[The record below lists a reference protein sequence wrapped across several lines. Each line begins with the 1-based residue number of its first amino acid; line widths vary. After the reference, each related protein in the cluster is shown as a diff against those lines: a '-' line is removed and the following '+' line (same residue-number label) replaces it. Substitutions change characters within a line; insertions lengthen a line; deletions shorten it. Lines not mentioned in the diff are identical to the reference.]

1 LNKFFNQNKF
11 LKCYQ
16 QRSDLALFIT
26 FGVSFIF
33 LISVIGF
40 TITSQ
45 NALAQ
50 NSLNVFSSS
59 GSGGGGASGGS
70 NTASVNIGS
79 VSSNNNNNNNLLAQ
93 SIYNTGKLVMI
104 PSFSGVIISLPD
116 ETHHPDS
123 DNLQIN
129 PQNGHYLPE
138 NLVIPSGTAIA
149 FAHGDPNHVHTEIVT
164 DSSGNKVWTTN
175 TISHPG
181 ATDSKV
187 LPPGTYTITDAKYP
201 PMKGMITVEPNVKS
215 NGNLVT
221 GAIFAPTSSLEKIR
235 SEFQSAGF
243 QIASTFDFTSAVTK
257 QKDLVGPTTLIVYST
272 SMNMDN
278 AKTALLPIL
287 KSLPYK

>member
-1 LNKFFNQNKF
+1 MNKFVNQNKF
-11 LKCYQ
+11 LKSFQ
-16 QRSDLALFIT
+16 QRSDLALLIT

-33 LISVIGF
+33 LISIVGF
-40 TITSQ
+40 TITTQ

-59 GSGGGGASGGS
+59 SSGGASGGS

-79 VSSNNNNNNNLLAQ
+79 VPSDNNNNLLAQ
-93 SIYNTGKLVMI
+93 SIHDTGKLVVI

-164 DSSGNKVWTTN
+164 DSSGNKVWTTT

-201 PMKGMITVEPNVKS
+201 PMKGTITVEPNVKS

-221 GAIFAPTSSLEKIR
+221 GAIFTPTSLLDKIR

-243 QIASTFDFTSAVTK
+243 QIASTFDFTSAATK

-287 KSLPYK
+287 KSLTYK